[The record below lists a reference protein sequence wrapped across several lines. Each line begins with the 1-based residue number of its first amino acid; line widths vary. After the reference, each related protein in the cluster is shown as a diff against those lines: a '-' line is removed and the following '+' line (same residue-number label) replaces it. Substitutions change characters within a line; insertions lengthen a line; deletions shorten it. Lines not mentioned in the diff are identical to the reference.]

1 MNEGFIDSSTHEEH
15 HKFLS
20 ECIPL
25 LRDYLEQQKRNQEQ
39 WDKFRSSFF
48 GAIATA
54 LAVGTISVFAWVG
67 QVVLEALKH

>member
-1 MNEGFIDSSTHEEH
+1 MSVQVSNEKEHEEH
-15 HKFLS
+15 HAFLR

-25 LRDYLEQQKRNQEQ
+25 LRDYLEQQKRNHEQ

>member
-1 MNEGFIDSSTHEEH
+1 MSVQVSNEKEHEEH
-15 HKFLS
+15 HAFLR

-39 WDKFRSSFF
+39 WDKFRSSFL

>member
-1 MNEGFIDSSTHEEH
+1 MKEGFIDSSTHEEH

-25 LRDYLEQQKRNQEQ
+25 LRDYLEQQKRNQEK
-39 WDKFRSSFF
+39 WDNFSKSFL

-67 QVVLEALKH
+67 KVVLEALKH

>member
-1 MNEGFIDSSTHEEH
+1 MINDVEHAEH
-15 HKFLS
+15 HDFLH

-25 LRDYLEQQKRNQEQ
+25 LREYLEHQKRNQEK
-39 WDKFRSSFF
+39 WDNFSKSFL

-67 QVVLEALKH
+67 QVVMEALRNP